1 MPYTPQERAGLRFI
15 NRDAEFLSS
24 PQPEN
29 ACNTRNPRAPPVA
42 QLYPPEIRDA
52 LVRTSW
58 DKDID
63 RIDKLTDNLAQ
74 RGFVRSRS
82 ADANPERPGW
92 WK

>member
-1 MPYTPQERAGLRFI
+1 MQH
-15 NRDAEFLSS
+15 
-24 PQPEN
+24 PQP
-29 ACNTRNPRAPPVA
+29 TRPPVA

-52 LVRTSW
+52 LVRASW

-63 RIDKLTDNLAQ
+63 RIDKLTDNPAQ

>member
-1 MPYTPQERAGLRFI
+1 
-15 NRDAEFLSS
+15 
-24 PQPEN
+24 
-29 ACNTRNPRAPPVA
+29 VA

-52 LVRTSW
+52 LVRASW